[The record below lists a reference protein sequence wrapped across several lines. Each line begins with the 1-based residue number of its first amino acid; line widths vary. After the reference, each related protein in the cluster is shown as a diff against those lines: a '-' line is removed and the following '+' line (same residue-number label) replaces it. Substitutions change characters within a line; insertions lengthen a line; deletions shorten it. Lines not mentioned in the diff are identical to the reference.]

1 MSNDRRR
8 RQLTSDEVKLWR
20 TVMKDATAYPGRL
33 AESEDEAPSP
43 SPSAAPP
50 APLPGPS
57 FQAPRPD
64 PVDLPGLRPA
74 ARTLPHL
81 KHGASPGVDRNTAE
95 RLRRGE
101 MVIDAVIDLH
111 GRTQDEAHL
120 ALRRFVLTSADQG
133 HRCVL
138 VITGKGS
145 MGTGVL
151 RSQVPRWLN
160 DAGLRGLVLSFSYA
174 QPKHGGEGALYVLLK
189 RRRQ

>member
-8 RQLTSDEVKLWR
+8 RQVSADEVKLWR
-20 TVMKDATAYPGRL
+20 TVMKDATPYPGRL
-33 AESEDEAPSP
+33 VEGEDSVPPP
-43 SPSAAPP
+43 SPSAEPP

-57 FQAPRPD
+57 YQAPRPD
-64 PVDLPGLRPA
+64 PADLPGLKSA

-81 KHGASPGVDRNTAE
+81 KHGTSPGVDRNTAE

-101 MVIDAVIDLH
+101 MIIDASIDLH

-120 ALRRFVLTSADQG
+120 ALRRFLLSSADQG
-133 HRCVL
+133 KRCVL

-145 MGTGVL
+145 MGNGVL

-160 DAGLRGLVLSFSYA
+160 DAGLRSLILSFSYA